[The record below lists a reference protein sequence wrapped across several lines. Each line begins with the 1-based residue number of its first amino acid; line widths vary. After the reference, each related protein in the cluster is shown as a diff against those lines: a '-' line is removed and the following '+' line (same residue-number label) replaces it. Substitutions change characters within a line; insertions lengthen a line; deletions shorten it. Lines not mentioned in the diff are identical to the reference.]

1 LYSSEGEHQQFE
13 GEEENEPFDHEDDFK
28 VYTVEDATRKIEAET
43 QRMLDESAKKYS
55 AKSSTKSP
63 PKSPSKSPQNK
74 PPIISNQ
81 EEHKNTPV
89 KKDKNKNFNDD
100 HLSKYKVAVVKTN
113 LDSMAFSDIVN
124 YESNDDVVSLT
135 GDRRF
140 KKSNHLGSK
149 LSSNKSSTIGT
160 KPHSALPYYSKP
172 PTAMDQDNSPKVQEI
187 IITNPEKSKDDLEFF
202 TRKLNEVKRESDIV

>member
-1 LYSSEGEHQQFE
+1 MYSSEDDHQQFE
-13 GEEENEPFDHEDDFK
+13 GEDENEHNDQEDDFR

-43 QRMLDESAKKYS
+43 QRMIDESAKKYS
-55 AKSSTKSP
+55 SKSSAISP

-74 PPIISNQ
+74 PPVLSNQ

-89 KKDKNKNFNDD
+89 KKEKGKNFNEE

-140 KKSNHLGSK
+140 KKSNHLSSK
-149 LSSNKSSTIGT
+149 LSSNKSSTIGN
-160 KPHSALPYYSKP
+160 KPHSALPFYSKAP
-172 PTAMDQDNSPKVQEI
+172 NGSDHEKVQEI
-187 IITNPEKSKDDLEFF
+187 IITNPEKSKDELEFF
-202 TRKLNEVKRESDIV
+202 TQKLNEIKRESDIV